1 MIFSDFCCRSTPKFR
16 SGRHTLLTF
25 VRNMSISTFCLM
37 LLFILVLVVRRKFS
51 FNNYLNSCELLS
63 LFTRLSNKI
72 YDIILGCD
80 SNANYSHSTDNLDS
94 SKYYGID
101 VNSSC
106 KPTNYLNPTYNSKIN
121 LCINDDYISIVN
133 NTKNNNNNHHHHENN
148 NSNNRNPSGFRH
160 KRESK
165 FFDENM
171 NYAATP
177 LINNAHETKIFRK
190 TLNSSFPTG
199 K

>member
-1 MIFSDFCCRSTPKFR
+1 MY
-16 SGRHTLLTF
+16 
-25 VRNMSISTFCLM
+25 N
-37 LLFILVLVVRRKFS
+37 
-51 FNNYLNSCELLS
+51 
-63 LFTRLSNKI
+63 
-72 YDIILGCD
+72 IILGCD

-101 VNSSC
+101 VNSC
-106 KPTNYLNPTYNSKIN
+106 KAANYLNPTYNSKIN

-133 NTKNNNNNHHHHENN
+133 NENN
-148 NSNNRNPSGFRH
+148 NNRNPSGFRH

-171 NYAATP
+171 NYATP
-177 LINNAHETKIFRK
+177 LINNAHETKIYRK
-190 TLNSSFPTG
+190 TLNSSLPTG